1 MEQKIT
7 VITKNQSLIDIAI
20 QEFGSPLAVINLAFE
35 NNLNVSD
42 LLVPGQKIIVTK
54 SDYKDIEV
62 FDYFKNINKKI
73 ATGFQPKK
81 AKKNNYGFPYG
92 FPLQF

>member
-1 MEQKIT
+1 MKIT
-7 VITKNQSLIDIAI
+7 ITKNQSLFDVAI
-20 QEFGSPLAVINLAFE
+20 QEFGSALAVVDLAFE
-35 NNLNVSD
+35 NNLSVTD
-42 LLVPGQKIIVTK
+42 LLVPGQKIIITK
-54 SDYKDIEV
+54 SDYKDNEV

-81 AKKNNYGFPYG
+81 AKESNYGFPYG